1 MSDAQGAVIE
11 ILERRTP
18 HGGIGDELVVPHE
31 IRINGMKLLAPKD
44 HPVIFHEQTV
54 PAEGGEPVLATI
66 TLFVKR
72 LVVEN
77 RPPESEASA

>member
-1 MSDAQGAVIE
+1 MTDAQGAVIE

-18 HGGIGDELVVPHE
+18 QGGIGDEIVVPHE

-44 HPVIFHEQTV
+44 RPIIFHEQTV
-54 PAEGGEPVLATI
+54 PAEGGEMVLATI
-66 TLFVKR
+66 TLIVKR

-77 RPPESEASA
+77 RPPEGEVSA